1 MIEDSYKGL
10 WYPLSNKTL
19 PYEGFKIKNGVLFRD
34 NQDDVPYTG
43 WYTQFDTG
51 KTVRFLSSFMD
62 GKRQGYFAEWDE
74 NGVLRSRGEY
84 FDGEKDGVHI
94 EMDEKGNK
102 TSQRNYLIGKLHGE
116 SNFWYENGQMKLAST
131 FEYGLIMEAKG
142 WLSNGD
148 PCPYTKVKDGVGVIF
163 NFGDGF
169 LEQLLQ
175 SQSPQTLGDA
185 KSDSNQTT
193 INNFKE
199 LKIGP

>member
-1 MIEDSYKGL
+1 
-10 WYPLSNKTL
+10 
-19 PYEGFKIKNGVLFRD
+19 
-34 NQDDVPYTG
+34 
-43 WYTQFDTG
+43 
-51 KTVRFLSSFMD
+51 
-62 GKRQGYFAEWDE
+62 
-74 NGVLRSRGEY
+74 
-84 FDGEKDGVHI
+84 
-94 EMDEKGNK
+94 
-102 TSQRNYLIGKLHGE
+102 
-116 SNFWYENGQMKLAST
+116 MKLAST

-142 WLSNGD
+142 WLSNGE